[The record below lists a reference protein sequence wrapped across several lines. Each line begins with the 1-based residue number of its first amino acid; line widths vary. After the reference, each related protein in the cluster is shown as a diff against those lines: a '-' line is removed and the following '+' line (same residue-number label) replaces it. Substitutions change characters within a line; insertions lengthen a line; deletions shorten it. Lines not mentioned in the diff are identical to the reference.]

1 MTICQPDGTSLRS
14 MLKIFKLREQYSLLH
29 LCWLNHIHG
38 YLWIWKHRQMTNGF
52 FQYFR
57 TNAFP
62 TQRPKFWVDLQDPF
76 PTNLRHK
83 GGHFSLLPT
92 YIRWK
97 MVSVAKSN
105 SFKWYHEHSEKT
117 KFKHGMLCSY
127 SSLFGLLKNSF
138 PTENHFCVKLQW
150 VRWLSEG
157 FLVGKSLQYCIKQW
171 TFKVQRLN
179 WFWLKVN
186 RFYLLR
192 VLVSLEIIGTVWVSI
207 AYLA

>member
-1 MTICQPDGTSLRS
+1 M
-14 MLKIFKLREQYSLLH
+14 YSLLY
-29 LCWLNHIHG
+29 LCWHN
-38 YLWIWKHRQMTNGF
+38 HRQMTNGF

-150 VRWLSEG
+150 VRRLSQCSEKNQVEMRLAKTIG
-157 FLVGKSLQYCIKQW
+157 P
-171 TFKVQRLN
+171 TFKRVFVTNLKG
-179 WFWLKVN
+179 FWWVN
-186 RFYLLR
+186 LC
-192 VLVSLEIIGTVWVSI
+192 SI
-207 AYLA
+207 ASNNEHSRCKD

>member
-1 MTICQPDGTSLRS
+1 
-14 MLKIFKLREQYSLLH
+14 MLS
-29 LCWLNHIHG
+29 
-38 YLWIWKHRQMTNGF
+38 
-52 FQYFR
+52 
-57 TNAFP
+57 
-62 TQRPKFWVDLQDPF
+62 
-76 PTNLRHK
+76 RHK
-83 GGHFSLLPT
+83 GQNFGSTCKIHSQQTYDIKEATSACYLP
-92 YIRWK
+92 I
-97 MVSVAKSN
+97 SDG
-105 SFKWYHEHSEKT
+105 KWYRLPNPIALSDTMNTVRRLNSNMECFAAT
-117 KFKHGMLCSY
+117 VP
-127 SSLFGLLKNSF
+127 LFGLHKSSV

-150 VRWLSEG
+150 VRWLSQCSEKSSWNEIGQNNWTYFQKGLCYEFEG

>member
-1 MTICQPDGTSLRS
+1 
-14 MLKIFKLREQYSLLH
+14 
-29 LCWLNHIHG
+29 
-38 YLWIWKHRQMTNGF
+38 MTNGF

-127 SSLFGLLKNSF
+127 SSLLLKNSF

-150 VRWLSEG
+150 VRRLSQCSEKSSWNEIGQNNWTYFQKGLCYEFEG

>member
-92 YIRWK
+92 YLYQ
-97 MVSVAKSN
+97 M
-105 SFKWYHEHSEKT
+105 
-117 KFKHGMLCSY
+117 
-127 SSLFGLLKNSF
+127 
-138 PTENHFCVKLQW
+138 ENGIGDTMNT
-150 VRWLSEG
+150 VR
-157 FLVGKSLQYCIKQW
+157 
-171 TFKVQRLN
+171 RLN
-179 WFWLKVN
+179 SNMECFAATVLSLVYSRTPFQPKIISVLNFNGYDDWANALKKIKLKWDWPKQLDLLSKGS
-186 RFYLLR
+186 LLR
-192 VLVSLEIIGTVWVSI
+192 IWRVFGG
-207 AYLA
+207 

>member
-1 MTICQPDGTSLRS
+1 
-14 MLKIFKLREQYSLLH
+14 MLY
-29 LCWLNHIHG
+29 LCWHN
-38 YLWIWKHRQMTNGF
+38 HRQMTNGF

-92 YIRWK
+92 YLYQMENGIGDTMNTVRRLN
-97 MVSVAKSN
+97 SN
-105 SFKWYHEHSEKT
+105 MECFAAT
-117 KFKHGMLCSY
+117 VP
-127 SSLFGLLKNSF
+127 LFGLHKSSV

-150 VRWLSEG
+150 VRWLSQCSEKSSWNEIGQNNWTYFQKGLCYEFEG